1 MSQLDTT
8 FEDIDADL
16 DALLNQD
23 EAMEDAPASQPPAK
37 VIEAPAAVTEPTTDI
52 PMPDAAE
59 EAETAAAAKAHQV
72 TADDLQEPAKLA
84 SGGPAKPAI
93 GSKKRQLTVPS
104 VTMPPGGK
112 RPTLKVQQAST
123 APAKPA
129 TVSVPA
135 PPAAA
140 PSETITATTEAAAA
154 APEESEASSP
164 AKLPKP
170 SSPAAAAKPAE
181 EAAAAAAAADEDE
194 EVTAAAEV
202 MSSLGELTEQLAG
215 AASDAEEDKE
225 ADAASPKK
233 AAAPAAPAAPA
244 RKKKALTV
252 AAAPAAG
259 AAAASSTPAAP
270 KASKPSKPDKEPKE
284 KKEKA
289 APKKAAA
296 AATAGGEADGP
307 VGKLPTAKS
316 AYMLFA
322 DDKRTQ
328 VKADHPELSFGELG
342 RKLGELWK
350 ALSEEEKT
358 AYNDR
363 AAAEKVRVAAEIAAM
378 DQGLVAQ
385 LKAAKGKK
393 GKKDGKAAAEEEAA
407 VAAAEKS
414 EKKEKKEKRSE
425 KQTEKDTA
433 KAEKKAEKAAAKK
446 AEKEK
451 AAWESGGKKMHHRQL
466 FVQTRVKHPATDIAG
481 INTIISQAWEALTA
495 EGREQFCKQAA
506 EEAEADKALKAK
518 RAPKAAASEA
528 GSSKAGG
535 RASKRG
541 RKAAA
546 SGDEQESSGEEA
558 AADDG
563 EESDREDVDWSEHP
577 AAGVFAHST
586 GSDGR
591 QLLMVRRAGCGLDD
605 YGTVDARQ
613 VKRAR
618 IEGGAADLPV
628 SPEMVEEYDQF
639 VHRFWVAVR
648 ARTSRN
654 ELDLEGLE
662 EGSPLEM
669 CYLLGKLQE
678 PGQILD
684 ANDKECKGKDKKD
697 FIIRCPGLKLSMV
710 VQRLLD
716 QERAQLQQLARKVQ
730 GCTSLDEAHA
740 AAAGLVVE

>member
-1 MSQLDTT
+1 MSQLDTN

-37 VIEAPAAVTEPTTDI
+37 VIEAPAAVTDPPADI
-52 PMPDAAE
+52 PMLEAAE
-59 EAETAAAAKAHQV
+59 EAETAAAPKAHQV
-72 TADDLQEPAKLA
+72 TADDLQEPAKPA

-123 APAKPA
+123 APAQPA
-129 TVSVPA
+129 NVSVPA

-140 PSETITATTEAAAA
+140 PSEPITETTTEAAAA
-154 APEESEASSP
+154 AEESEASSP
-164 AKLPKP
+164 AKPPKP

-215 AASDAEEDKE
+215 AASDAEEE
-225 ADAASPKK
+225 AEGVSPKK
-233 AAAPAAPAAPA
+233 AAAPAARAAPA

-259 AAAASSTPAAP
+259 AAAASSTPAG
-270 KASKPSKPDKEPKE
+270 PKE
-284 KKEKA
+284 KKEEA

-296 AATAGGEADGP
+296 AAAGGEAEGP

-342 RKLGELWK
+342 HKLGELWK
-350 ALSEEEKT
+350 ALSEEDKT

-407 VAAAEKS
+407 AAPAEKS

-466 FVQTRVKHPATDIAG
+466 FVQTRAEHPAADIAG

-518 RAPKAAASEA
+518 RAPKAATSEA
-528 GSSKAGG
+528 GSSKAAG
-535 RASKRG
+535 RAGKRG

-546 SGDEQESSGEEA
+546 SGDEQESSGEDA

-628 SPEMVEEYDQF
+628 PPEMVEEYDQF
-639 VHRFWVAVR
+639 VHRFWAAVR

-730 GCTSLDEAHA
+730 GCSSLEEAHA